1 MEYFALL
8 YKGDILNKGFK
19 IIINTAL
26 IGLLGFSVYK
36 IGFKLYDYKKA
47 SSTYDSIEEVY
58 TDKSAK
64 KENPYVDLKA
74 LNSDYKF
81 WIEIENTNVNYPV
94 VQTND
99 NTTYLKKDFYQKDS
113 SSGAIF
119 LDHRN
124 NIKEDFNN
132 LIYGHNMKNKT
143 IFNNVENYKKEDFFK
158 ANNKITIADDKY
170 KYTYEVFSVYLADG
184 NIDASTHTD
193 VNSSMDTTEIQS
205 YIDSIKTKSLHKT
218 NIEVTPYDKIL
229 SLVTCSYE
237 SSDMRTIVHAKL
249 INTEDF

>member
-1 MEYFALL
+1 
-8 YKGDILNKGFK
+8 LNKGFK
-19 IIINTAL
+19 ITINTAL
-26 IGLLGFSVYK
+26 IGLLGFSTYK

-58 TDKSAK
+58 NDKSSK
-64 KENPYVDLKA
+64 KENPYTELKV
-74 LNSDYKF
+74 LNPDYRF

-94 VQTND
+94 VQGTD
-99 NTTYLKKDFYQKDS
+99 NINYLTKDFHQKNS
-113 SSGAIF
+113 SSGTIF

-132 LIYGHNMKNKT
+132 LVYGHNMKNKT
-143 IFNNVENYKKEDFFK
+143 IFNNVENYKEEEFFR
-158 ANNKITIADDKY
+158 ANNKITLTDDKY

-193 VNSSMDTTEIQS
+193 INASMDTSKIKS
-205 YIDSIKTKSLHKT
+205 YIDSLKTKSLHKT
-218 NIEVTPYDKIL
+218 DIEVTPYDKIL

-249 INTEDF
+249 INTEDFQT